1 MFTVRGKRGMS
12 VPYLYSFKIITVN
25 VGLTVLVAVVRAE
38 PGTFSVLSFRGHPNV
53 PVAKIFRVPSG
64 QN

>member
-1 MFTVRGKRGMS
+1 MS